1 MIDLDVLLGAE
12 NPLSRMMSEAVLHFR
27 SSLENDAQEL
37 ASAACITENSNVRQS
52 ACRAYNYDGK
62 AFTLVFEANLP
73 EGHEHYWLAEM
84 FIDDF
89 KGEVSGVSLKD
100 DSPIRI
106 SVCDYCHEPISSGE
120 LRLCG
125 LPLTVADGRASCTL
139 SQLKNNLTKSKISFT
154 SRGYGIVQGH
164 LKLW

>member
-1 MIDLDVLLGAE
+1 MIDFDVLLGVD
-12 NPLSRMMSEAVLHFR
+12 NPLARMLSEAALNFK
-27 SSLENDAQEL
+27 SSLQSDAHEL
-37 ASAACITENSNVRQS
+37 ANAACIEKSRMPLRGDLKTF
-52 ACRAYNYDGK
+52 NYDGK

-73 EGHEHYWLAEM
+73 ENHEHYWLAEM

-89 KGEVSGVSLKD
+89 GGENATVALKD

-106 SVCDYCHEPISSGE
+106 SVCDFEREPIPFGE

-125 LPLTVADGRASCTL
+125 LPLTVAAGKTSCTL
-139 SQLKNNLTKSKISFT
+139 SQLKNNLTKSKISFA
-154 SRGYGIVQGH
+154 SNDYGIVQGH

>member
-1 MIDLDVLLGAE
+1 MIDLDVLLGVD
-12 NPLSRMMSEAVLHFR
+12 NPLVRMLSEASFNFK
-27 SSLENDAQEL
+27 SSLKSDAEVL
-37 ASAACITENSNVRQS
+37 ARAAGITERAVARQKS
-52 ACRAYNYDGK
+52 LTAYNYDGK

-73 EGHEHYWLAEM
+73 ENHEHYWLAEM

-89 KGEVSGVSLKD
+89 SGKDANVSLKD

-106 SVCDYCHEPISSGE
+106 SVCGFSKEPIASGE

-125 LPLTVADGRASCTL
+125 LPLTVVAGKTSCTL
-139 SQLKNNLTKSKISFT
+139 LQLKDNLTKPKISFA
-154 SRGYGIVQGH
+154 SNDYGIVQGH